1 MTHPQ
6 LTQQDKDAMSE
17 YINGENDALELDI
30 PISDDYYYL
39 MGWYDTKA
47 KLARGEL
54 TNQLKTTTNHSSN
67 TDIDDWEVF

>member
-6 LTQQDKDAMSE
+6 LNQQDKDALFE
-17 YINGENDALELDI
+17 YINGENDALILDS
-30 PISDDYYYL
+30 PTSTDYYYL

-54 TNQLKTTTNHSSN
+54 TNQLETLTNKSIN
-67 TDIDDWEVF
+67 ADIDDWEVF